1 MKRGKVLIIGPV
13 GSGKSTLTKRLLGE
27 EHPSVKKTQALEY
40 ANWIIDSPGE
50 YSQNPMY
57 YRTLMAT
64 ALEAK
69 VLLIVQDATRK
80 DSTLPPN
87 FASGFP
93 LKPIGVITKIDHPNA
108 DIETA
113 TRLLRT
119 VLPVGDIYF
128 TSSVTLAGIAELKE
142 RILSYLS

>member
-1 MKRGKVLIIGPV
+1 MNKGKVLVIGPV
-13 GSGKSTLTKRLLGE
+13 GSGKSTLTKRLLGME
-27 EHPSVKKTQALEY
+27 DVPVKKTQSLEY
-40 ANWIIDSPGE
+40 TNWIIDSPGE

-69 VLLIVQDATRK
+69 VLLIVQDATRR
-80 DSTLPPN
+80 DCALPPN

-93 LKPIGVITKIDHPNA
+93 LNPIGVITKIDHPNA

-113 TRLLRT
+113 TRFLRT
-119 VLPVGDIYF
+119 VLPVGDIYL
-128 TSSVTLAGIAELKE
+128 TSSVTLVGIKELKD
-142 RILSYLS
+142 RILSYL

>member
-1 MKRGKVLIIGPV
+1 MKKGKVLVIGPI
-13 GSGKSTLTKRLLGE
+13 GSGKSTLTKILLGIRE
-27 EHPSVKKTQALEY
+27 RPVTKTQALEY

-69 VLLIVQDATRK
+69 VLLIIQDSTRK
-80 DSTLPPN
+80 DVVLPPN

-93 LKPIGVITKIDHPNA
+93 LVPIGVVTKIDHPNA
-108 DIETA
+108 DIQTA
-113 TRLLRT
+113 TQLLRT
-119 VLPVGDIYF
+119 ILPVGEIYY
-128 TSSVTLAGIAELKE
+128 TSSVTLAGIEELKR
-142 RILSYLS
+142 RILSYL

>member
-1 MKRGKVLIIGPV
+1 MKQGKVLVIGPV
-13 GSGKSTLTKRLLGE
+13 GSGKSTLTKLLLGISDR
-27 EHPSVKKTQALEY
+27 PVTKTQALEY
-40 ANWIIDSPGE
+40 TNWIIDSPGE

-69 VLLIVQDATRK
+69 VLLIIQDATRK
-80 DSTLPPN
+80 DVTLPPN

-93 LKPIGVITKIDHPNA
+93 LVPIGVVTKIDHPNA
-108 DIETA
+108 DILTA

-119 VLPVGDIYF
+119 ILPVGEIYY
-128 TSSVTLAGIAELKE
+128 TSSITFAGIEELKR
-142 RILSYLS
+142 RILSYL